1 MNSDENSDSLWFRY
15 GLQPDFK
22 NNVEA
27 VLKQHG
33 IQASVEHMDVSSA
46 ASANADV
53 VITNAELV
61 DNLKHLSCP
70 VVVVNNY
77 INNAEITAALT
88 QANILPAGEPS

>member
-1 MNSDENSDSLWFRY
+1 MKILTVCGLGMGSSLI
-15 GLQPDFK
+15 LK
-22 NNVEA
+22 MNVET
-27 VLKQHG
+27 VLRQHG

-46 ASANADV
+46 VSANADV

-77 INNAEITAALT
+77 IDNAEIIRALT
-88 QANILPAGEPS
+88 QANILQPGASS

>member
-1 MNSDENSDSLWFRY
+1 MKILTVCGLGMGSSLI
-15 GLQPDFK
+15 LK
-22 NNVEA
+22 MNVEA

-77 INNAEITAALT
+77 IDAGEITQALVNAGVIT
-88 QANILPAGEPS
+88 QG

>member
-1 MNSDENSDSLWFRY
+1 MKILTVCGLGMGSSLI
-15 GLQPDFK
+15 LK
-22 NNVEA
+22 MNVEA

-70 VVVVNNY
+70 VVVNNY
-77 INNAEITAALT
+77 IDNAEITAALT
-88 QANILPAGEPS
+88 QAKILPAGEPS

>member
-1 MNSDENSDSLWFRY
+1 MKILTVCGLGMGSSLI
-15 GLQPDFK
+15 
-22 NNVEA
+22 
-27 VLKQHG
+27 LKQHG

-77 INNAEITAALT
+77 IDNAEITAALT
-88 QANILPAGEPS
+88 QAKILPAGEPS

>member
-1 MNSDENSDSLWFRY
+1 MKILTVCGLGMGSSLI
-15 GLQPDFK
+15 LK
-22 NNVEA
+22 MNVEA
-27 VLKQHG
+27 VLRQHG

-77 INNAEITAALT
+77 IDNAEITTALA
-88 QANILPAGEPS
+88 QAKILSPGESS

>member
-1 MNSDENSDSLWFRY
+1 MKILTVCGLGMGSSLI
-15 GLQPDFK
+15 LK
-22 NNVEA
+22 MNVEA
-27 VLKQHG
+27 VLKLRG

-77 INNAEITAALT
+77 IDNAEITAALT
-88 QANILPAGEPS
+88 QAKILPAGEPS